1 MSMKKL
7 TKKVRPAKSKLE
19 GIPNTSGIY
28 ILHRGTKSRYVGSA
42 EAGNLQ
48 QRIKQ
53 QLKQKRGIT
62 SFHEQHK
69 GGKGA
74 GEEVSRPSKSRATK
88 NLKSASTTYPEG
100 CFFVYFSRYS
110 PTLISSWPLAHIKRL

>member
-7 TKKVRPAKSKLE
+7 TKKVRPAKSELE

-62 SFHEQHK
+62 SFQYRSTSSTKEAKELEKKYRDRLNPEQ
-69 GGKGA
+69 
-74 GEEVSRPSKSRATK
+74 RR
-88 NLKSASTTYPEG
+88 
-100 CFFVYFSRYS
+100 
-110 PTLISSWPLAHIKRL
+110 I